1 MRRMKRVLCLFGTR
15 PEIIKLAPVLRALDA
30 RGDRIATIHVA
41 SSQHEELLHPFAR
54 DFGVRIDHDLQVME
68 AGQPPA
74 AVASR
79 VLAALDPLI
88 EREAPD
94 LLLVQGDTTTA
105 MAGALAAFLRGVCV
119 GHVEAGLRT
128 GDPTSPFPE
137 EMNRRLIGRLASL
150 HFAPTAHNAATLR
163 AEGVAEDRIAL
174 TGNPVVDALA
184 HTRSSGQPRP
194 ERLDGL
200 DASAGSRLIVF
211 TSHRREG
218 FGATLEAN
226 LRVLRRFVERHADVA
241 LAAPVHPNPRV
252 AEPMRAVLDGAPRT
266 HLLEPLAY
274 ADFLELLAR
283 AWLIVSDSGGIQEE
297 APSLGK
303 PVLVL
308 RDKTE
313 RPEAIEAGV
322 ARLVGG
328 SPECLDAMLEELARD
343 DRWIRGV
350 HEMENPFGRGDSGE
364 RIAAAIEGFLAVD
377 AAEVTEMTQAVPSSS
392 GRAPAPRS
400 LEDFV
405 RAAKQQIVEMAP
417 EEARRILGAPNRE
430 DWHFVDVREPE
441 EFADGHV
448 PGARS
453 SPRGFLEVRADLEH
467 YKRDPWFEDRNRKM
481 VLYCGGGHR
490 SALATRALQEMGF
503 SQVVSLAEGWT
514 GWADRKYPQER

>member
-15 PEIIKLAPVLRALDA
+15 PEIIKLAPVLSALEA
-30 RGDRIATIHVA
+30 RRDRIAAIHVA

-54 DFGVRIDHDLQVME
+54 DFGVRIDHDLKVME
-68 AGQPPA
+68 DGQPPA

-88 EREAPD
+88 AREVPD

-105 MAGALAAFLRGVCV
+105 MAGALAAFQRGVAV

-163 AEGVAEDRIAL
+163 AEGVAEDRIAV
-174 TGNPVVDALA
+174 TGNPVVDAVAHARTNGRPSPEWLA
-184 HTRSSGQPRP
+184 
-194 ERLDGL
+194 RLDT
-200 DASAGSRLIVF
+200 SAASRLIVF

-218 FGATLEAN
+218 LGATMEAN
-226 LRVLRRFVERHADVA
+226 LRALRGFVERHPEVA

-252 AEPMRAVLDGAPRT
+252 VESMRAVLDGTPRT
-266 HLLEPLAY
+266 HLLDPLPY

-303 PVLVL
+303 PVFVL
-308 RDKTE
+308 RDRTE

-328 SPECLDAMLEELARD
+328 SPERLEAMLEELARD
-343 DRWIRGV
+343 DRWIRGIR
-350 HEMENPFGRGDSGE
+350 EMANPFGSGDAGE
-364 RIAAAIEGFLAVD
+364 RIAAAIEGFLAGG
-377 AAEVTEMTQAVPSSS
+377 AASRAS
-392 GRAPAPRS
+392 GRPPAPRS
-400 LEDFV
+400 LADFV
-405 RAAKQQIVEMAP
+405 RAAKQQIVEITP
-417 EEARRILGAPNRE
+417 EEARRILDAPNRE
-430 DWHFVDVREPE
+430 DWHFLDVREPN
-441 EFADGHV
+441 EFAEGHV

-467 YKRDPWFEDRNRKM
+467 YKRDPWFEDRARKM
-481 VLYCGGGHR
+481 ILYCGGGHR
-490 SALATRALQEMGF
+490 SALAARALQEMGF
-503 SQVVSLAEGWT
+503 SRVVSMAEGWT
-514 GWADRKYPQER
+514 GWTERSYPQER